1 MNYEDVVDF
10 LREFGLE
17 KLAPLLRDAIEDDPT
32 QFAGP
37 FAQQA
42 VFRVVKPTP
51 EYQQRFKGMKLRE
64 TAGLPPISEA
74 QYIQIENDYR
84 QVLRGNGMPTGFY
97 DSQDDFAN
105 FIGGDIRADEL
116 NTRVQAGFRAVT
128 EAEPGTKEELKRL
141 YGVQDADLAA
151 FFLDPAR
158 AQTEVVKKA
167 EAARRATAAR
177 EQGIQIQAGTAE
189 ELVSRGVTQ
198 QQASQG
204 FGAIAEQQGLF
215 QAQMAGEDTIS
226 QEEQIGAVFGT
237 NAAAAQRIAT
247 RRRRRQAEF
256 ETGGSFAA
264 GQRGVA
270 GLGTANQ

>member
-1 MNYEDVVDF
+1 MNYDDVVDF

-17 KLAPLLRDAIEDDPT
+17 KLAPLLRAAIEDDPT
-32 QFAGP
+32 QFSGP
-37 FAQQA
+37 FAQQT
-42 VFRVVKPTP
+42 VFRTVRDTP
-51 EYQQRFKGMKLRE
+51 EYKQRFKGLEARTK
-64 TAGLPPISEA
+64 AGLPPISEA
-74 QYIQIENDYR
+74 QYIAIENDYR
-84 QVLRGNGMPTGFY
+84 AILRSNGMPAGFY
-97 DSQDDFAN
+97 DTQEDFAK
-105 FIGGDIRADEL
+105 FIGNDIRADEL
-116 NTRVQAGFRAVT
+116 NTRIQAGFRAVT

-198 QQASQG
+198 SQASQG
-204 FGAIAEQQGLF
+204 FQAIAEQQGLF
-215 QAQMAGEDTIS
+215 EAQMQGETAIS
-226 QEEQIGAVFGT
+226 QEEQIAGTFGT

-247 RRRRRQAEF
+247 RRRRRRAEF
-256 ETGGSFAA
+256 ETGGTFAA
-264 GQRGVA
+264 GQRGIA
-270 GLGTANQ
+270 GLGTATQ